1 MASRS
6 ETIEQFAAR
15 PLLLREMTA
24 FLAQHRQVVEVTRDD
39 LHQCCTSVTLMDS
52 DAEAHAEA
60 INARLRARAVPASD
74 MLVYQE
80 GFRHGKAWMDVP
92 ASRPALD
99 VEKVAREIMVTN
111 AATGVTADSL
121 TAILR
126 RHATDTGWVQVPT
139 TQTAGELVVP
149 ESGQY
154 VLRRPGAIDVET
166 VWLVAGQ
173 PVPFEGVTAIRRID
187 TDAPTTWITRTPT
200 TSRVWTAESCE
211 QFVGKLCV
219 EQCEGGYSE
228 TQRWDVS
235 ETPAR
240 IAECLNGWNVVS
252 VYILPQDGPR

>member
-1 MASRS
+1 MSA
-6 ETIEQFAAR
+6 EPIEQFAAR
-15 PLLLREMTA
+15 VLGMSDQEVMDELSDAHHDLGRMSGKQLFASATAEWKSRYEEAKLLRSEM
-24 FLAQHRQVVEVTRDD
+24 LKRQH
-39 LHQCCTSVTLMDS
+39 
-52 DAEAHAEA
+52 
-60 INARLRARAVPASD
+60 ARA
-74 MLVYQE
+74 
-80 GFRHGKAWMDVP
+80 VP

-99 VEKVAREIMVTN
+99 VTGEDVFRAIERGYDSPVSEWPKLTDAVRKAYTD
-111 AATGVTADSL
+111 AAAFLNERTG
-121 TAILR
+121 
-126 RHATDTGWVQVPT
+126 RHATDTGWVQCPT

-149 ESGQY
+149 ETGVYMAKVQGDSLHYGPY
-154 VLRRPGAIDVET
+154 NMTEGNPVAPG
-166 VWLVAGQ
+166 
-173 PVPFEGVTAIRRID
+173 FTAIRRID